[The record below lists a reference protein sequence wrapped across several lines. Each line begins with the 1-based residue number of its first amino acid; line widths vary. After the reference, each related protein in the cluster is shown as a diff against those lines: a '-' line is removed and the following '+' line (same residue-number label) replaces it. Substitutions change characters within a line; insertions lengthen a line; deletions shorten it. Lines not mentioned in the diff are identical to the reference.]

1 METMTKTNHKEKE
14 ALRQLQSALKRT
26 IRNRSTP
33 PVNWALATVTFKR
46 RVSRIVMAFSML
58 VQSNL
63 GKNADTL
70 SNVWRYEITQHSG
83 GVGVSS
89 RFSSAKAAHS
99 FAKGVAFGS
108 LRNSLNGI

>member
-14 ALRQLQSALKRT
+14 ALRQRQSALKRT
-26 IRNRSTP
+26 IRNRSTT

-58 VQSNL
+58 AQANL

-70 SNVWRYEITQHSG
+70 SNVWSYEMTQNPR
-83 GVGVSS
+83 GVGS
-89 RFSSAKAAHS
+89 RFSSAPAAHC
-99 FAKGVAFGS
+99 FAKGVACGS
-108 LRNSLNGI
+108 LRSALN